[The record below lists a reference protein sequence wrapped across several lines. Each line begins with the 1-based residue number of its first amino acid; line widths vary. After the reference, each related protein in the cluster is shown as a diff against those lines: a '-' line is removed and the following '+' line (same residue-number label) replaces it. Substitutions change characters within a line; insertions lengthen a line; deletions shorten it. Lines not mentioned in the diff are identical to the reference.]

1 MWGGAASSSC
11 LLCPVLASSLQQY
24 QPAILC
30 FDKGLLSQ
38 CELLCAVLLRQ
49 WVWKKVCIQTNL
61 HRVSKGGEG
70 EATRGLL

>member
-49 WVWKKVCIQTNL
+49 WVWKKSVHSNQSSQGL
-61 HRVSKGGEG
+61 KG
-70 EATRGLL
+70 R